1 MKKIK
6 KALSIALTS
15 IVAVAGILSVPAS
28 AAEYVYPTRLAW
40 KAAGY
45 CAPGGAP
52 SNTYTPATP
61 KIRYST
67 YGHYI
72 YVNGIVNSI
81 DGAKYE
87 IKISCGNG
95 KMTEKST
102 ISNGRYFCNPIMQ
115 GAFESVNFRIKAL
128 SYTNGN
134 TVTANGSAGTKTTR

>member
-28 AAEYVYPTRLAW
+28 AADGVYPTRLAW

-45 CAPGGAP
+45 CTPGGSP

-61 KIRYST
+61 KIRYSVD
-67 YGHYI
+67 GHYI
-72 YVNGIVNSI
+72 YVTGIVNSL

-87 IKISCGNG
+87 IKISCYSG
-95 KMTEKST
+95 KMKEIST
-102 ISNGRYFCNPIMQ
+102 NSNGRYFCKPTMS
-115 GAFESVNFRIKAL
+115 GAFESVTFRIKAL

-134 TVTANGSAGTKTTR
+134 TVTASGSAVTIQ